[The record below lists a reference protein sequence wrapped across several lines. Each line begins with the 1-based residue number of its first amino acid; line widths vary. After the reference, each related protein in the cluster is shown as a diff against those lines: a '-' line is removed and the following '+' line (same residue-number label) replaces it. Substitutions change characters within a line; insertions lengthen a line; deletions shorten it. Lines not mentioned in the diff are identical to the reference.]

1 MTETMERP
9 EDDPLDE
16 FADCLHGAL
25 HGETCDF
32 DRVVASGVT
41 IQLPWR
47 TDELLGSGELPVRI
61 VVESE
66 SSASTLSGIGEHHE
80 QVASELTDIIERWD
94 TLHQKRSNALR
105 TTAKTRCTSV
115 SQRCRC
121 SCPHTL
127 RNASDDSPG
136 EKSGLSRRWKPR

>member
-41 IQLPWR
+41 VQLPWR
-47 TDELLGSGELPVRI
+47 TDELLGSGELPVRV

-66 SSASTLSGIGEHHE
+66 SSASTLSGLGEHHE
-80 QVASELTDIIERWD
+80 QVASELTNIIERWGYAAPEAFE
-94 TLHQKRSNALR
+94 RSEDNSENTVYVGIAEMPLLMP
-105 TTAKTRCTSV
+105 
-115 SQRCRC
+115 
-121 SCPHTL
+121 PHPEE
-127 RNASDDSPG
+127 R
-136 EKSGLSRRWKPR
+136 E